1 MATAKPKTKEEQIA
15 YYEAKL
21 AALKAPEKSDAF
33 ESEIKKHKETLLSI
47 FKALKKA
54 TGKERGV
61 DALVLTAVAEA
72 MELKGMKITKKVQQR
87 AKSK

>member
-1 MATAKPKTKEEQIA
+1 MAARKAKTKEEQIA
-15 YYEAKL
+15 YYKAKL
-21 AALKAPEKSDAF
+21 AALEAPEKSDAF

-72 MELKGMKITKKVQQR
+72 MELKGMKITKRVQQ
-87 AKSK
+87 KKK